1 MRYLV
6 KFKEYYREWVEYFE
20 TEKEVLERSN
30 SKGVNV
36 TIEYIRQ
43 LSEDLTI
50 EQIKQIID
58 NKTPQELH
66 EADFKGKHIKVGDMV
81 FFEREFY
88 DSRDDENYYR
98 DFYGIIKSIISKNGE
113 IAVTITTIAFDNG
126 ELLELYNKQKKET
139 KQWCMVLQP
148 ETQNIRTIYA
158 VCDENYFED
167 CFKNWE
173 DQKEKNKIEMQK
185 KHEAFCK
192 DADEQIE
199 RLNTLKGML

>member
-1 MRYLV
+1 MSYLV
-6 KFKEYYREWVEYFE
+6 KFSGAQGETWEETFE
-20 TEKEVLERSN
+20 TEQQVLDCKNKESIVSIQKIDEELTLE
-30 SKGVNV
+30 
-36 TIEYIRQ
+36 Q
-43 LSEDLTI
+43 LQ
-50 EQIKQIID
+50 EQVD
-58 NKTPQELH
+58 NKTPQKLQ
-66 EADFKGKHIKVGDMV
+66 EADYLGKHIKVGDMV

-88 DSRDDENYYR
+88 DSRADENYYR
-98 DFYGIIKSIISKNGE
+98 NFYGIVKSIISQNEE
-113 IAVTITTIAFDNG
+113 ITVTITTIAFDNG

-148 ETQNIRTIYA
+148 DTQNIRTIYA

-199 RLNTLKGML
+199 RLKVLKGML